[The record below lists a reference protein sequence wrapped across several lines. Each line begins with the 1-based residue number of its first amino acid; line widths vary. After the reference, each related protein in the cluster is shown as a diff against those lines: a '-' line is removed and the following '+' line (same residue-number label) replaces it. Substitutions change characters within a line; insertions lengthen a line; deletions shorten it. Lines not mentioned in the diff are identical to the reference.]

1 MSFSIAMHVANTGIE
16 STSTQMRVTAN
27 NLAASGIP
35 GYKKQSVSFSDIGYE
50 SIGNT
55 SNSKGLMLGFGTQ
68 IDSLSR
74 SFTQGSGKQTNDQ
87 YHMMIQGEG
96 FFEILDNNGNKRYT
110 RAGNFTLDNQKNIV
124 MPGTG
129 YKLSNPSITI
139 DSKTEK
145 VTIKEDGKI
154 YGNIAGVESQLGQIN
169 LIRFPNNNG
178 LMEMGDNLFMET
190 TSSGTAQQGIPGQNN
205 FGTIMQGWTETSNV
219 NPMEE
224 LIQTIEINQV
234 YNNLVD
240 LIKKTDKMMQSGVS
254 LS

>member
-16 STSTQMRVTAN
+16 TTSTQMRVTAT
-27 NLAASGIP
+27 NLAAGGIP
-35 GYKKQSVSFSDIGYE
+35 GYKKQSVSFSDLGYD

-74 SFTQGSGKQTNDQ
+74 AFTQGSGKQTNDQ

-129 YKLSNPSITI
+129 YQLSPNITV
-139 DSKTEK
+139 DPKTDK
-145 VTIKEDGKI
+145 ITIKEDGKI
-154 YGNIAGVESQLGQIN
+154 YGNTAGIERQLGQIN
-169 LIRFPNNNG
+169 LVRFSNNNG

-190 TSSGTAQQGIPGQNN
+190 TSSGTAQQGTPGQNN
-205 FGTIMQGWTETSNV
+205 FGSIMQGWIESSNV

-240 LIKKTDKMMQSGVS
+240 LIKKTDKMMQSGVA
-254 LS
+254 LA